1 MGVCRAASG
10 DLERRGSSRRSPA
23 DASPTP
29 PLIDRRLVG
38 VAKSY
43 LGDSVRL
50 GAVGDLGG
58 SRAVGGVHV
67 NDLGDDRGVA
77 LVVGRGASSGGEDDG
92 SGELHLVGIKR
103 LLGE

>member
-1 MGVCRAASG
+1 MVFVVPHQEMSRAAARG
-10 DLERRGSSRRSPA
+10 DDPA
-23 DASPTP
+23 PDASPTP
-29 PLIDRRLVG
+29 PQIDRRLVG